1 MGRRHEDAMLIRGMQ
16 VCLVIPR
23 RGDPFYVR
31 PSDGAIGRRRGD
43 TMFWYVVVEDELET
57 IATEAA
63 DDDVLALDKVVE
75 RLSATIAS
83 FKAGS

>member
-1 MGRRHEDAMLIRGMQ
+1 
-16 VCLVIPR
+16 
-23 RGDPFYVR
+23 
-31 PSDGAIGRRRGD
+31 
-43 TMFWYVVVEDELET
+43 MFWYVVVEDELET

-63 DDDVLALDKVVE
+63 DDGVLALDKVVE